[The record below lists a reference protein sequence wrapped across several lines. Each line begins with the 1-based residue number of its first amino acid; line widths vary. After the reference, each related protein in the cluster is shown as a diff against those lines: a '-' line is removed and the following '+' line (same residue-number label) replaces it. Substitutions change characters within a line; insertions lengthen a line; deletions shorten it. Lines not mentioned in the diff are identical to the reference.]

1 MIKKTHKIR
10 HNRRLNKLWSEILFN
25 RDCERLKDYDMVF
38 DNGRVLFV
46 KKGENK

>member
-1 MIKKTHKIR
+1 MIKKTHKPR
-10 HNRRLNKLWSEILFN
+10 HNRRLNYLWSKIWVRKQEEII
-25 RDCERLKDYDMVF
+25 KDYDIVF